1 MTDYYLGIINDY
13 EEIKKIIDNRLD
25 DIETDDWRK
34 ELQDILSDFL
44 SSKEDLYEHA
54 IEMAQKDAEEER
66 AYMQNEYQRSQGIF

>member
-13 EEIKKIIDNRLD
+13 EEIKKLIDNRLD
-25 DIETDDWRK
+25 DIETNDWRK
-34 ELQDILSDFL
+34 ELQDILRDFL
-44 SSKEDLYEHA
+44 SSKEDLYEYA

>member
-25 DIETDDWRK
+25 DIETNDWRK
-34 ELQDILSDFL
+34 ELQDILRDFL
-44 SSKEDLYEHA
+44 SSKEDLYEYA
-54 IEMAQKDAEEER
+54 IEMAQKDAKEER